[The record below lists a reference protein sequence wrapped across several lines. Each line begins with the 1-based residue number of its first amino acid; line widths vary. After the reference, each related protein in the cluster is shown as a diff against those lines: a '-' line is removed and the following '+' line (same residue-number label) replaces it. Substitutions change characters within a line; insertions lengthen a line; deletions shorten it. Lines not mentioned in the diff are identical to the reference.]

1 MSPSQRLTSSTTN
14 SRLNQINNHIMA
26 SARSPSIFT
35 ADNVPRAAEDPLF
48 GLMAAYKK
56 DTFDKKVDLGIGAYR
71 DDNAKPWVLP
81 VVKKVG
87 LVFWMAGAD
96 VANSH
101 IQADDL
107 LRKDPDLNH
116 EYLPIA
122 GLADFTTAS
131 QKLVLGADSPAVR
144 EKRVSVIQ
152 SLDEYTGLSG
162 LRLYLFK
169 PSQAQVLYTL
179 VVPFSPSFS
188 LNLPLPSTCP
198 LRHGPITT
206 KSSPMSGCQSSPIL
220 TSAARQKCS
229 ILRG

>member
-1 MSPSQRLTSSTTN
+1 MGSASSPT
-14 SRLNQINNHIMA
+14 M
-26 SARSPSIFT
+26 FT

-96 VANSH
+96 VANAD

-144 EKRVSVIQ
+144 EKRVSVVQ
-152 SLDEYTGLSG
+152 RLDEYAGLSG

-169 PSQAQVLYTL
+169 PSQGQVPYTL

-188 LNLPLPSTCP
+188 LNLPLRSTCP
-198 LRHGPITT
+198 LQHGPITT
-206 KSSPMSGCQSSPIL
+206 KSSATSGCQSSPIL
-220 TSAARQKCS
+220 TSAARPKCLT
-229 ILRG
+229 LRG